1 MPRASAPAITCLLTF
16 VDSAFDRKSW
26 HGPNLRGSLR
36 GVTAAEAA
44 WRPGPGRHNIREL
57 AVHAA
62 YWKYVA
68 IRRLT
73 GAKRGSF
80 ELKGSN
86 WFERAAPPT
95 AAAWRADLQLLDR
108 SHRAFRDVVA
118 VLTLRE
124 LARTPPG
131 AEFDNFGLVSGVA
144 AHDFYHAGQIQ
155 LLKRLVRSSTGGRHR
170 GA

>member
-1 MPRASAPAITCLLTF
+1 MARAPEVTQLL
-16 VDSAFDRKSW
+16 AFIDAAYDRRSW

-36 GVTAAEAA
+36 GVTASQAS
-44 WRPGPGRHNIREL
+44 WRPSPGRHNIWEL

-68 IRRLT
+68 VRRLT

-86 WFERAAPPT
+86 WFEREGPSTPAR
-95 AAAWRADLQLLDR
+95 WRADLELLER
-108 SHRAFRDVVA
+108 SHRAFRELAAD
-118 VLTLRE
+118 LTPHD

-131 AEFDNFGLVSGVA
+131 AEFTTFGLVSGVA
-144 AHDFYHAGQIQ
+144 AHDLYHAGQIQ
-155 LLKRLVRSSTGGRHR
+155 LLKRIMKV
-170 GA
+170 